1 MAREGRKMPAGTN
14 APNVTAVRRVLA
26 KAVTRRRVM
35 REALREVLVFG
46 VRFEKEKMGGDV
58 LAET

>member
-1 MAREGRKMPAGTN
+1 MPAGTN

-46 VRFEKEKMGGDV
+46 VRFEKEKMGGDE